1 MNSAACL
8 RREVLRSLRNR
19 KLILRAAALV
29 FAGVAS
35 IGGASASEPSFLVL
49 RFSTTTDFE
58 RPWLK
63 FCRTWPDS
71 TVRCSDSGLRAP
83 PRRVL
88 SVVSFVSVMLFP

>member
-35 IGGASASEPSFLVL
+35 IGHAYGALKAQNGTGLDSILDLS
-49 RFSTTTDFE
+49 ST
-58 RPWLK
+58 PA
-63 FCRTWPDS
+63 TWES
-71 TVRCSDSGLRAP
+71 KL
-83 PRRVL
+83 L
-88 SVVSFVSVMLFP
+88 SY